1 MSRMKISDFK
11 KLEFYQI
18 PKWLLKVKKLKPTDI
33 LIYMLAYNNWKL
45 SQKNNLVNE
54 DEEIYFF
61 MTHEAIKEELEV
73 GKDQV
78 IDSIKRLVESKVIIQ
93 EKFIGKATRYYLEN
107 DLSKIEMKDKN
118 NIKTSRKKSTTEN
131 PSSVVVKSDYPS
143 TEKPTTYQSENK
155 DINKTNVLNKTDLSK
170 KDLNKTTTKQDNINY
185 IKPISNEIEKS
196 GSSLNS
202 KIKEIK
208 TYLHEEIK
216 DITTCK
222 NIMFLVENRNLSLE
236 KIKEVVNHANK
247 YQKGSG
253 FIYKALEQ
261 NWTLAKEDKVLKP
274 GETVRGS
281 KVNHEAIESNILAE
295 KEKEV
300 ALELRENLNDFFNKL
315 PEKERIDIE
324 NKAYEIALEQYG
336 HATAKVMART
346 KTKYEILKQYHSVER
361 GA

>member
-1 MSRMKISDFK
+1 MRAIK
-11 KLEFYQI
+11 KEDLDNINYYQV
-18 PKWLLKVKKLKPTDI
+18 PKWLMDIFIAGKISQGAFKTYILMYDRLRLSSKKGWIDKTGEVYIRYSYDEMQKDLDCSRQTVSNNLKDLEKLKLIDKKKGFNSSSIFYLNIYDGSLENFTSKDVLTSKETLTTDS
-33 LIYMLAYNNWKL
+33 LESLTASSL
-45 SQKNNLVNE
+45 EDLDASKNN
-54 DEEIYFF
+54 F
-61 MTHEAIKEELEV
+61 
-73 GKDQV
+73 
-78 IDSIKRLVESKVIIQ
+78 S
-93 EKFIGKATRYYLEN
+93 
-107 DLSKIEMKDKN
+107 KN
-118 NIKTSRKKSTTEN
+118 NSIR
-131 PSSVVVKSDYPS
+131 
-143 TEKPTTYQSENK
+143 
-155 DINKTNVLNKTDLSK
+155 
-170 KDLNKTTTKQDNINY
+170 TTTKQDNINY
-185 IKPISNEIEKS
+185 IELTSNEIENS
-196 GSSLNS
+196 SSSLNL

-222 NIMFLVENRNLSLE
+222 NIMFLVENRYLPLE

-281 KVNHEAIESNILAE
+281 KVNREAIESNILAE

-300 ALELRENLNDFFNKL
+300 ALELRENLNDFFYKL

-346 KTKYEILKQYHSVER
+346 KTKYEILKRYHSVER